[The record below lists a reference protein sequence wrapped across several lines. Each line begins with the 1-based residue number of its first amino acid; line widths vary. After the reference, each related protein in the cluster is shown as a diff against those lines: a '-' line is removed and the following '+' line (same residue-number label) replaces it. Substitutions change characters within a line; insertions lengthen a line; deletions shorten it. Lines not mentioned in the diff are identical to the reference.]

1 MRAYHVL
8 KKDWRYTK
16 LAVVGDVNQSGSIVL
31 AATPPL
37 KALGIR
43 KMARLYE
50 IPKRPDIII
59 VNPIMHT
66 YMKCSTFITGL
77 ALQYVAP
84 EDFHQSQ
91 YPNFFHWMTARETLT
106 FMGQLSGLKKEEL
119 SKSIPKNLEKVGL
132 RGEENSKVGTFSGGM
147 KQRLGIAQALLHKPS
162 LIVMD
167 EPVSAL
173 DPIGRRELLNL
184 IEEIKKDTTILLS
197 THILSDAEEI
207 CERFVIIKDGTKIED
222 TTITELLHRNSENKL
237 IIEITDKDRKW
248 IDVVKKLPYVKDV
261 EVIGLKVKVKVE
273 SIEVNKNLLLQNALE
288 HKVDI
293 VKFEVSNDTLEEIF
307 LKLVV
312 QK

>member
-1 MRAYHVL
+1 MKLEIKNV
-8 KKDWRYTK
+8 TK
-16 LAVVGDVNQSGSIVL
+16 VFKRKIAVNNFSMELQAGECVGLIGPNGAGKSTLIKVIS
-31 AATPPL
+31 
-37 KALGIR
+37 
-43 KMARLYE
+43 
-50 IPKRPDIII
+50 DIIHPTAGEVLLNGI
-59 VNPIMHT
+59 KISK
-66 YMKCSTFITGL
+66 MKSEIGYL
-77 ALQYVAP
+77 L
-84 EDFHQSQ
+84 Q

-119 SKSIPKNLEKVGL
+119 SKSIPKILEKVGL
-132 RGEENSKVGTFSGGM
+132 KDEENAKVSTFSGGM

-173 DPIGRRELLNL
+173 DPIGRREVLNL

-197 THILSDAEEI
+197 THILGDVEEI

-237 IIEITDKDRKW
+237 MIEITAKDQKW
-248 IDVVKKLPYVKDV
+248 IEIVKKLPYVKDV
-261 EVIGLKVKVKVE
+261 EVVGLKIKVKVE
-273 SIEVNKNLLLQNALE
+273 SIEINKNMLLQNALE
-288 HKVDI
+288 HKVNI
-293 VKFEVSNDTLEEIF
+293 VKFEMSNDTLEEIF

>member
-1 MRAYHVL
+1 MKLEIKNVTKSFKGKIAVNNFSMDLQAGECVGLIGPNGAGKSTLIKVISDITNPTAGEVL
-8 KKDWRYTK
+8 
-16 LAVVGDVNQSGSIVL
+16 LN
-31 AATPPL
+31 
-37 KALGIR
+37 GIKIS
-43 KMARLYE
+43 KMKSE
-50 IPKRPDIII
+50 IGYLP
-59 VNPIMHT
+59 
-66 YMKCSTFITGL
+66 
-77 ALQYVAP
+77 
-84 EDFHQSQ
+84 Q

-106 FMGQLSGLKKEEL
+106 FMGQLSGMKKEEL
-119 SKSIPKNLEKVGL
+119 SKAIPKMLEKVGL
-132 RGEENSKVGTFSGGM
+132 KGEENTKVSTFSGGM

-173 DPIGRRELLNL
+173 DPIGRREVLNL

-222 TTITELLHRNSENKL
+222 TTITELLHRNRENKL
-237 IIEITDKDRKW
+237 VIEITAKDQKW
-248 IDVVKKLPYVKDV
+248 IEIVKKLPYVKNV
-261 EVIGLKVKVKVE
+261 EVVGLKIKVKVE
-273 SIEVNKNLLLQNALE
+273 SIEINKNMLLQNALE

-293 VKFEVSNDTLEEIF
+293 VKFEMSNDTLEEIF

>member
-1 MRAYHVL
+1 MKLEIKNVTKVFKRKIAVNNFSMELQAGECVGLIGPNGAGKSTLIKVISDSIHPTAGEVL
-8 KKDWRYTK
+8 
-16 LAVVGDVNQSGSIVL
+16 LN
-31 AATPPL
+31 
-37 KALGIR
+37 GIKIS
-43 KMARLYE
+43 KMKSE
-50 IPKRPDIII
+50 IGYLP
-59 VNPIMHT
+59 
-66 YMKCSTFITGL
+66 
-77 ALQYVAP
+77 
-84 EDFHQSQ
+84 Q

-119 SKSIPKNLEKVGL
+119 SKSIPKILKKVGL
-132 RGEENSKVGTFSGGM
+132 KGEENAKVSTFSGGM

-173 DPIGRRELLNL
+173 DPIGRREVLNL

-237 IIEITDKDRKW
+237 IIEITTKDQKW
-248 IDVVKKLPYVKDV
+248 IEVVKKLSYVKDV
-261 EVIGLKVKVKVE
+261 EVIGLKIKVKLE
-273 SIEVNKNLLLQNALE
+273 SIEINKNMLLQNALE
-288 HKVDI
+288 HKVNI
-293 VKFEVSNDTLEEIF
+293 VKFEMSNDTLEEIF